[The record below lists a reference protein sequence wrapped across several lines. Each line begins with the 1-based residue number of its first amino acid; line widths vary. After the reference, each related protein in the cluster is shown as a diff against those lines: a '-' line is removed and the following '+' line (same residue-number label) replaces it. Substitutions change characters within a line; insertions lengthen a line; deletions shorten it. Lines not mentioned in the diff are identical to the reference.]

1 MIVINLPMAVQP
13 APGLFAPGTH
23 TLYRLSPLHFS
34 DATSPFS
41 EAGLRYHT
49 RRLGTVLKGD
59 VLHGEIELNKAGPYK
74 SCKWT
79 PLISVEP
86 QAGHEAD
93 GSQDGLPENT
103 TLEQL
108 GGIRLDIDYEEA
120 RFTAFLL
127 NKKTSLQITKD
138 EVYLPLLEVWMP
150 VTLRPVVTSYL
161 SAAFDTRVES
171 LKLSNW
177 FMNVALEDL
186 LQSLCSGIQAA
197 GFPGLMDL
205 RITIGFLKSTA
216 SSLKKMDITIRNEDI
231 WGFLEYGR
239 KAWKDETPFNYPLF
253 WTALR
258 AYLENNTGLKL
269 DLSTLVIE
277 KFDYAGFHVGADG
290 KIIIASMLDSINNTE
305 DDMEALTH
313 AQQAR
318 AKLVER
324 LIDAATLESTLRSDG
339 L

>member
-1 MIVINLPMAVQP
+1 MAARP
-13 APGLFAPGTH
+13 ASGPFTPGTH

-49 RRLGTVLKGD
+49 RRLGNVLKGD

-86 QAGHEAD
+86 QTEQEAD
-93 GSQDGLPENT
+93 GNQDGLPENT

-108 GGIRLDIDYEEA
+108 SGIRLDIDYAEA

-150 VTLRPVVTSYL
+150 VTLRPVVTAYL

-177 FMNVALEDL
+177 FMNAALEDL
-186 LQSLCSGIQAA
+186 LQSLYFGSQATGA
-197 GFPGLMDL
+197 QGLMDL
-205 RITIGFLKSTA
+205 RITVGFLKPTA
-216 SSLKKMDITIRNEDI
+216 PALKKMDITIRNEDI
-231 WGFLEYGR
+231 RGFLEYGR
-239 KAWKDETPFNYPLF
+239 KTWKDETPFKHPLF
-253 WTALR
+253 RTALR

-269 DLSTLVIE
+269 DLSALLIE
-277 KFDYAGFHVGADG
+277 KFDCSGFHVGADG
-290 KIIIASMLDSINNTE
+290 KIIIDSILDSINNTE
-305 DDMEALTH
+305 DDMDALTRTE
-313 AQQAR
+313 QAR
-318 AKLVER
+318 TKLMER
-324 LIDAATLESTLRSDG
+324 LIDAATLEPSTPRSDG
-339 L
+339 P